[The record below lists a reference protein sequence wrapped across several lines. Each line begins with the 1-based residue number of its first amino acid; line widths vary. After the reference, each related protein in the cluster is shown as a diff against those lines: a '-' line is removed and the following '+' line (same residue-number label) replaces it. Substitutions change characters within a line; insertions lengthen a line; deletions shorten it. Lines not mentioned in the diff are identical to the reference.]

1 MIQIKIFLNSNSK
14 EKKKAIDETL
24 NDLLKKIPKVRFRTF
39 SKYIKIDISETPINE
54 LTPKGAELRA
64 EKLKEIIN
72 DNFSIFI
79 GIESG
84 LVKRYNHWF
93 EECWTCL
100 IYKNK
105 KYFAYSSGLLLP
117 STVFKKMSTQS
128 HVAIMSQLEKE
139 TQISSK
145 NTWGIYT
152 KGILQRRI
160 SFSESIRNVFTS
172 FLIDNHLFK

>member
-1 MIQIKIFLNSNSK
+1 MTQIKIFLNTNNK
-14 EKKKAIDETL
+14 EKKKVIEETL
-24 NDLLKKIPKVRFRTF
+24 NDLLKKIPKGSFNIF

-64 EKLKEIIN
+64 EKLREIIN
-72 DNFSIFI
+72 DNQAIFI
-79 GIESG
+79 GVESG
-84 LVKRYNHWF
+84 LVKRYNCWF
-93 EECWTCL
+93 EECWACL

-105 KYFAYSSGLLLP
+105 KYFGYSSGLLLP
-117 STVFKKMSTQS
+117 AIVLKKMSLRS
-128 HVAIMSQLEKE
+128 HIEIMNQLEKE

-145 NTWGIYT
+145 DTWGNYT
-152 KGILQRRI
+152 KGILQRKI